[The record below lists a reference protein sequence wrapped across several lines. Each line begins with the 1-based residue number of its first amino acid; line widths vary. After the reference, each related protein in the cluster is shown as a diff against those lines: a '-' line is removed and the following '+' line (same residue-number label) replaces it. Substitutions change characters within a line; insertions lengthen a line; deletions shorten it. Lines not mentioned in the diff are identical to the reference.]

1 MHWITTRED
10 LIRLVQARTW
20 TMRDAL
26 SPDGEL
32 VLQGH
37 ILRLVTVGDWA
48 ADERCRSGHLCGE
61 QIPVRCP
68 SENARRQNQAADG
81 KYMIS

>member
-1 MHWITTRED
+1 MTFVRFIFAHG
-10 LIRLVQARTW
+10 ANH
-20 TMRDAL
+20 
-26 SPDGEL
+26 L

-68 SENARRQNQAADG
+68 SENARRQNQAAGG

>member
-1 MHWITTRED
+1 MLTRHPH
-10 LIRLVQARTW
+10 RVVAVVG
-20 TMRDAL
+20 RDYTA
-26 SPDGEL
+26 PGRL

-68 SENARRQNQAADG
+68 SENARRQNQAAGG

>member
-1 MHWITTRED
+1 VEQ
-10 LIRLVQARTW
+10 VQA
-20 TMRDAL
+20 L
-26 SPDGEL
+26 L

-68 SENARRQNQAADG
+68 SENARRQNQAAGG